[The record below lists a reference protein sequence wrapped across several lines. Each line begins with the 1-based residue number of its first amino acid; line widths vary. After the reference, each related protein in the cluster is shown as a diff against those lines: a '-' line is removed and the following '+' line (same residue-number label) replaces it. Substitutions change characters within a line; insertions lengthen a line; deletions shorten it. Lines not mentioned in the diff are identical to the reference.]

1 MSNPVQQKHI
11 VLGVTGSIAA
21 YKAADIAS
29 KLTQQGALV
38 DVVLTESAC
47 RFITPLSFQS
57 VTGRKAY
64 VDADLWGGEGHVTH
78 IGLGHTADLMLIAPA
93 SANTMAKLAHGI
105 GDNLL
110 SVTALAAKCPL
121 MIVPAMDAGM
131 YDHDAT
137 QANVTILKDR
147 GAIFIGPEEGHLAS
161 GLVGLGRMSE
171 PAKIISATRYEMGKT
186 GPLHGRKIVV
196 TAGPTR
202 EAIDPVRFLTNH
214 SSGRQGYAVAQAAL
228 DQGASVTLITGPTA
242 ITAPFGVNLVSV
254 TTAAEMANTVLDE
267 SKDAFALIMAAAV
280 ADFRPAQRAANKIK
294 KGGESLTLEFEA
306 TTDIL
311 KAVAAQKTQTGFPQN
326 TIGFAAESQNLLSN
340 AQGKLKSKNLDLIV
354 ANDITAPGAGFAGTT
369 NQVTLLFADGRQENL
384 PLQEKS
390 TIAEAI
396 INTLC

>member
-1 MSNPVQQKHI
+1 MANPVQQKHI

-47 RFITPLSFQS
+47 QFISPLSFQS

-78 IGLGHTADLMLIAPA
+78 IGLGHGADLMVIAPI

-131 YDHDAT
+131 YDHSAT
-137 QANVTILKDR
+137 QANVAILKDR
-147 GAIFIGPEEGHLAS
+147 GAVFIGPEEGHLAS

-171 PAKIISATRYEMGKT
+171 PAKVISAVRWKMGQT
-186 GPLHGRKIVV
+186 GPLQGKKVV
-196 TAGPTR
+196 VSAGPTR
-202 EAIDPVRFLTNH
+202 EALDPVRFLTNH
-214 SSGRQGYAVAQAAL
+214 SSGLQGYAVAQVAL
-228 DQGASVTLITGPTA
+228 DQGASVTLVTGPTHL
-242 ITAPFGVNLVSV
+242 TPPYGVNLIPV
-254 TTAAEMANTVLDE
+254 TTAAEMADAVLAE
-267 SKDAFALIMAAAV
+267 TRDAFALIMTAAV
-280 ADFRPAQRAANKIK
+280 ADYRPAQRSANKIK
-294 KGGESLTLEFEA
+294 KGGDSLTLELES

-311 KAVAAQKTQTGFPQN
+311 KAIALQKTETGFPQN
-326 TIGFAAESQNLLSN
+326 TIGFAAESQHLLEN
-340 AQGKLKSKNLDLIV
+340 AQAKLKGKNLDLIV
-354 ANDITAPGAGFAGTT
+354 ANDITAPGAGFAGST
-369 NQVTLLFADGRQENL
+369 NQVTLLFADGRQETL

-390 TIAEAI
+390 AVAEAI
-396 INTLC
+396 IGTLC

>member
-1 MSNPVQQKHI
+1 MTNPVQQKHI

-38 DVVLTESAC
+38 DVILTDSAC
-47 RFITPLSFQS
+47 QFITPLSFQS

-78 IGLGHTADLMLIAPA
+78 IGLGHGADLMVIAPI

-121 MIVPAMDAGM
+121 MVVPAMDAGM
-131 YDHDAT
+131 YDHAAT

-147 GAIFIGPEEGHLAS
+147 GATFIGPEEGHLAS

-171 PAKIISATRYEMGKT
+171 PAKIISAIRFEMGKSGT
-186 GPLHGRKIVV
+186 LHGKKIVV
-196 TAGPTR
+196 SAGPTR
-202 EAIDPVRFLTNH
+202 EALDPVRFITNH
-214 SSGRQGYAVAQAAL
+214 SSGRQGYAIAQAAL
-228 DQGASVTLITGPTA
+228 DLGANVTLISGPA
-242 ITAPFGVNLVSV
+242 DLTAPYGVNLVPII
-254 TTAAEMANTVLDE
+254 TAAEMADAVLKE
-267 SKDAFALIMAAAV
+267 SRDAFALIMTAAV
-280 ADFRPAQRAANKIK
+280 ADFRPAKESPNKIK
-294 KGGESLTLEFEA
+294 KGNASLTLELES

-311 KAVAAQKTQTGFPQN
+311 KAVANQKTQTGFPQN
-326 TIGFAAESQNLLSN
+326 TIGFAAESQHLLEN
-340 AQGKLKSKNLDLIV
+340 AQSKLESKRLDLIV
-354 ANDITAPGAGFAGTT
+354 ANDITATGAGFAGTT
-369 NQVTLLFADGRQENL
+369 NQVSLLFADGRREIL

-390 TIAEAI
+390 AVAEAI

>member
-1 MSNPVQQKHI
+1 MADPVQQKHI

-38 DVVLTESAC
+38 DVILTESAC
-47 RFITPLSFQS
+47 QFITPLSFQS

-78 IGLGHTADLMLIAPA
+78 IGLGHNADLMVIAPA

-110 SVTALAAKCPL
+110 NVTALAAKCPL

-131 YDHDAT
+131 YDHAAT
-137 QANVTILKDR
+137 QTNVTILKDR
-147 GAIFIGPEEGHLAS
+147 SAVFIGPEEGHLAS

-171 PAKIISATRYEMGKT
+171 PAKIISAIRFEMGKSGT
-186 GPLHGRKIVV
+186 LHGKKFVV
-196 TAGPTR
+196 SAGPTR
-202 EAIDPVRFLTNH
+202 EALDPVRFITNH

-228 DQGASVTLITGPTA
+228 DQGASVTLISGPTC
-242 ITAPFGVNLVSV
+242 ITAPYGVNLVPV
-254 TTAAEMANTVLDE
+254 TTASEMAAAVLAE
-267 SKDAFALIMAAAV
+267 SKDAFALIMTAAV
-280 ADFRPAQRAANKIK
+280 ADFRPAKESPNKIK
-294 KGGESLTLEFEA
+294 KGGDSLNLELEF

-311 KAVAAQKTQTGFPQN
+311 KAVAKQKSQTGFPRK
-326 TIGFAAESQNLLSN
+326 TIGFAAESQQLLEN
-340 AQGKLKSKNLDLIV
+340 AQSKLEGKKLDLIV

-369 NQVTLLFADGRQENL
+369 NQVTLLFADGRQETL
-384 PLQEKS
+384 PLQEK
-390 TIAEAI
+390 TAVAEAI
-396 INTLC
+396 IKTLC

>member
-1 MSNPVQQKHI
+1 MANPVQQKRI

-38 DVVLTESAC
+38 DVILTESAC
-47 RFITPLSFQS
+47 QFISPLSFQS

-78 IGLGHTADLMLIAPA
+78 IGLGHSADLMVIAPA

-131 YDHDAT
+131 YDHAAT
-137 QANVTILKDR
+137 QTNVDILKDR
-147 GAIFIGPEEGHLAS
+147 GAVFIGPEEGHLAS

-171 PAKIISATRYEMGKT
+171 PTKIISAIRCEMGKS
-186 GPLHGRKIVV
+186 GQLHGKKIVV
-196 TAGPTR
+196 SAGPTR
-202 EAIDPVRFLTNH
+202 EALDPVRFLTNH

-228 DQGASVTLITGPTA
+228 DLGANVTLISGPTDL
-242 ITAPFGVNLVSV
+242 TAPYGVNLVSI
-254 TTAAEMANTVLDE
+254 TTAAEMADAVLME
-267 SKDAFALIMAAAV
+267 SKDAFALIMTAAV
-280 ADFRPAQRAANKIK
+280 ADFRPAQKAANKIK
-294 KGGESLTLEFEA
+294 KGSASLTLELES

-311 KAVAAQKTQTGFPQN
+311 KAVAEQKTETGFPQK
-326 TIGFAAESQNLLSN
+326 TIGFAAESQQLLEN
-340 AQGKLKSKNLDLIV
+340 AKKKLEGKKLDLII
-354 ANDITAPGAGFAGTT
+354 ANDITAPGVGFAGTT
-369 NQVTLLFADGRQENL
+369 NQVTLLFADGRQETL

-390 TIAEAI
+390 AVAEAV